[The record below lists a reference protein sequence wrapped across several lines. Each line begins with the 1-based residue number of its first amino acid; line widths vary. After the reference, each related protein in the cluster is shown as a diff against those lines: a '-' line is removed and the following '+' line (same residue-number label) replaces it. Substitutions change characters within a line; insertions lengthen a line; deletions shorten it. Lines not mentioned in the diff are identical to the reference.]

1 MNAQFNEM
9 VPNWVIVWLNKLH
22 MKPVCVFAYFNT
34 GLDKWLRLDETCE
47 EAEPNTASLRDG
59 PLPEHTLKDR

>member
-1 MNAQFNEM
+1 MNVQINEI
-9 VPNWVIVWLNKLH
+9 VPNWAIVGLNKLH
-22 MKPVCVFAYFNT
+22 MKPVGAYFNA
-34 GLDKWLRLDETCE
+34 GSDKWLPLDETCE